1 MGFWLELGMDGFRVD
16 AVPFV
21 LDHDHL
27 CGGAEIDPHRTLKE
41 LRTFASRR
49 RGDSLLLGEVA
60 VADDELAS
68 YFGEPPGDQLQMLF
82 QFQLMAACHLG
93 FATCSA
99 APVADALNSLTPSP
113 AEGQWATFLRNHDEL
128 TLYPLSDAE
137 REEVYRAFAPD
148 PDMRIY
154 NRGIR
159 RRLPPMLDG
168 EPERLRMAYSLL
180 LSLPGTPVLLY
191 GEEIGMG
198 DNLDLPGRTSVR
210 TPMQWDGSPNG
221 GFSSANPSKLVRAL
235 PDGQWGPLGL
245 NVADQ
250 RRDDRSLLRWM
261 QRMITRRREL
271 PELALGRAV
280 VLPRLPP
287 AVLAHRVDG
296 ADRRFVAVHN
306 FGPEPVSVRLEL
318 DGASLAE
325 ISEDNVV
332 DKVVTGD
339 DGTFDIVL
347 AGYGH
352 RWYVAA
358 DRV

>member
-1 MGFWLELGMDGFRVD
+1 
-16 AVPFV
+16 
-21 LDHDHL
+21 
-27 CGGAEIDPHRTLKE
+27 
-41 LRTFASRR
+41 
-49 RGDSLLLGEVA
+49 
-60 VADDELAS
+60 
-68 YFGEPPGDQLQMLF
+68 
-82 QFQLMAACHLG
+82 
-93 FATCSA
+93 
-99 APVADALNSLTPSP
+99 
-113 AEGQWATFLRNHDEL
+113 
-128 TLYPLSDAE
+128 
-137 REEVYRAFAPD
+137 
-148 PDMRIY
+148 
-154 NRGIR
+154 
-159 RRLPPMLDG
+159 
-168 EPERLRMAYSLL
+168 
-180 LSLPGTPVLLY
+180 
-191 GEEIGMG
+191 MG

-280 VLPRLPP
+280 VLPGLPP

-325 ISEDNVV
+325 ISEDDVV